1 MARSSMKSVRAWLL
15 LGSILLMAPL
25 AEAIVV
31 APHYAILD
39 HRNRSGVIYLH
50 NPATEP
56 EEVSISFVFGYP
68 ASDSAGDV
76 SIQVIEQPAPDDP
89 SAVGWIHA
97 YPRRMIVG
105 PGQTRAVRLLAQP
118 PADLPE
124 GEYWARA
131 VVHSRSAGAPAV
143 KHDSTRVQV
152 GLTLE
157 VRTVVPVT
165 FRNGDVNTGFV
176 ITNIDHETANDSLVT
191 KIGLRRTGN
200 AAFLGTLHLTLV
212 TDSAAVVAESHRQV
226 AVYRELLRRVSLPV
240 AGLPPG
246 DYTLHIR
253 LDTQRSDV
261 EPDLILS
268 AQALE
273 TSLEVHLP

>member
-1 MARSSMKSVRAWLL
+1 MKSARAWLL
-15 LGSILLMAPL
+15 LGSILVMAPL

-39 HRNRSGVIYLH
+39 QRNRSGVIYLH

-76 SIQVIEQPAPDDP
+76 SIRVIDPPAPDDP
-89 SAVGWIHA
+89 SAVDWIHA
-97 YPRRMIVG
+97 YPRRMVVG

-131 VVHSRSAGAPAV
+131 VVHSRSAEAPV
-143 KHDSTRVQV
+143 MTQDSTRVQV

-165 FRNGDVNTGFV
+165 YRNGDVNTGLV
-176 ITNIDHETANDSLVT
+176 ITHVDHETANDSLVA

-200 AAFLGTLHLTLV
+200 AAFLGTLHLTLL
-212 TDSAAVVAESHRQV
+212 TDSATVVAESHRQV
-226 AVYRELLRRVSLPV
+226 AVYRELLRRVSVPV
-240 AGLPPG
+240 AGLPSG

-261 EPDLILS
+261 EPDLILA

-273 TSLEVHLP
+273 TSLEVQIP